1 MYIRVA
7 QFFDTFVLVVKKQH
21 NTRTVWSG
29 IFFSLT
35 FTVVVIYC
43 IHSLKRKKFMTD
55 TKIIHIPMHEI
66 LALVEHTI
74 TQLSEDDAIEF
85 VMDLQEKISEMLPV

>member
-35 FTVVVIYC
+35 FTVVVIY
-43 IHSLKRKKFMTD
+43 
-55 TKIIHIPMHEI
+55 
-66 LALVEHTI
+66 
-74 TQLSEDDAIEF
+74 
-85 VMDLQEKISEMLPV
+85 